1 MRMKHPLYDLTSLFH
16 PRYIRS
22 KTEPH
27 GDEDGIAFKDFFPR
41 ISWVLRDCSG
51 DDLDG
56 QKPEESVLSIR
67 SRAFMDKALEVR
79 GYSDESER
87 RNLLRKMIV
96 SFFPRRDCFRFP
108 WPSTSPEV
116 PHAPHA
122 SDPATAPGARAGG
135 ARADTHPAARSRVP
149 AEHRGPAAP
158 HPPR

>member
-1 MRMKHPLYDLTSLFH
+1 M
-16 PRYIRS
+16 
-22 KTEPH
+22 
-27 GDEDGIAFKDFFPR
+27 
-41 ISWVLRDCSG
+41 LRDCSG

-56 QKPEESVLSIR
+56 QKPDESVLSIR

-116 PHAPHA
+116 RDAP
-122 SDPATAPGARAGG
+122 RAIN
-135 ARADTHPAARSRVP
+135 PP
-149 AEHRGPAAP
+149 
-158 HPPR
+158 PPRTNCIRRR